1 MQQKILENKSNS
13 LAMAIPLLN
22 RQRKLSR
29 QIRKKQRQ
37 RNLPAPRN
45 NEETLKYRIETRGTE
60 EAFDLKTSSDGS
72 DLFWMIGLDGTRY
85 LLLIR
90 TKMFREFVYVGQSIN
105 RKTMVIYRIC
115 DGRVPNTARQLSV
128 FAV

>member
-1 MQQKILENKSNS
+1 
-13 LAMAIPLLN
+13 MAIPLLN

-90 TKMFREFVYVGQSIN
+90 TKMFREVVYVGQSIN
-105 RKTMVIYRIC
+105 RKTMVVYRIY